1 MFLISVLLMQEQCRS
16 QNASLDFHFSRTA
29 TLIGRAG
36 RYKSQI
42 SENRVI
48 TVLMASCMLM
58 DMPPAILLTKG
69 ARGLQEIVSLRLAS

>member
-1 MFLISVLLMQEQCRS
+1 VQIAKRVNGFSLLENRDPDWERWTVQVT
-16 QNASLDFHFSRTA
+16 DD
-29 TLIGRAG
+29 
-36 RYKSQI
+36 
-42 SENRVI
+42 SEKRVI